1 MNATAWVAIFTSV
14 AVFIAGSLVIYL
26 PFLPLERSDSTR
38 NLAASLRHLK

>member
-26 PFLPLERSDSTR
+26 GFKRG
-38 NLAASLRHLK
+38 